1 MRNYFAKS
9 LFEIA
14 KKDKRV
20 VLLSGDIGN
29 RLFDNFKKKYPKRF
43 INCGVAETNMV
54 GVAAGLAANG
64 FLPFIYTITPFL
76 IFKCFEQI
84 KIDLAYSSLKVFI
97 VGTGSGLSYAR
108 LGVTHHSMED
118 LSLMQSIPNMNI
130 LCPGDPIEVQACM
143 HIYKKFTGPVYLRLG
158 KKGERIINEKN
169 LILKKFTPNKIYHG
183 SKVAIITIG
192 NTLDIGADIIKN
204 LNKIKIKSTL
214 ISLVFLK
221 PLNIKYINQL
231 FKKYKL
237 IVVIEE
243 HSEMGGGAATIRN
256 NVDKI
261 KHYSNKKI
269 ITFSSPDRFLGG
281 IGNQKYIRKKI
292 KLDKE
297 YIFQKIIKTLK

>member
-14 KKDKRV
+14 KQDKRV

-54 GVAAGLAANG
+54 GVAAGLSVNG
-64 FLPFIYTITPFL
+64 FIPFIYTITPFL

-84 KIDLAYSSLKVFI
+84 KIDLAYSNLKAFI

-118 LSLMQSIPNMNI
+118 LSLMQSIPNMNV
-130 LCPGDPIEVQACM
+130 LCPGDPIEVTACM
-143 HIYKKFTGPVYLRLG
+143 KIYKKFTGPVYLRLG
-158 KKGERIINEKN
+158 KKGERIINKKN
-169 LILKKFTPNKIYHG
+169 LILKKSKPNKIYQG
-183 SKVAIITIG
+183 SKVAIITVG
-192 NTLDIGADIIKN
+192 NTLDIGADVKKN
-204 LNKIKIKSTL
+204 LSQIKIKSTL

-231 FKKYKL
+231 FKDYKL
-237 IVVIEE
+237 IVLLEE
-243 HSEMGGGAATIRN
+243 HSEIGGAAAAIKN
-256 NVDKI
+256 NENKI
-261 KHYSNKKI
+261 KYYSNKKL

-281 IGNQKYIRKKI
+281 IGNQKFIRKKI
-292 KLDKE
+292 KLEKG
-297 YIFQKIIKTLK
+297 YIFKKILQILK